1 MNKLTK
7 CPVCTYDEQFS
18 AEMDVNDTF
27 HIKCY
32 RCKSFS
38 ITRTAL
44 LKLPDKVENHRL
56 CAWIRSMAEDGRSA
70 PSFDSRSLSVVLK
83 NLPSY
88 SPVEKQLI
96 LLRQLMRMTSCPGDK
111 LLLAPHIDYP
121 LAWAS
126 NENEFNYYVKAL
138 HERKLIEKLDGGE
151 YETEFPHEI
160 RISSKGWE
168 FIESHELLP
177 AFNDQVFIAMSF
189 SDALNDAWEL
199 GIKYA
204 VEKAGYRPY
213 RIDKDPH
220 NERIDAK
227 IIAEIKNSQFLI
239 VDVTEQKQGVYY
251 EAGFAQGLNRQVLWS
266 VREDDLDNVHFDT
279 RQFGHVVWK
288 DIEDLQEKLYEMI
301 CAVVGK
307 NPNQTRTIEETDGS

>member
-7 CPVCTYDEQFS
+7 CPVCAYDEQFS
-18 AEMDVNDTF
+18 ADMDINDTF

-44 LKLPDKVENHRL
+44 LKLPDNVEDHRL
-56 CAWIRSMAEDGRSA
+56 SAWIRDMAADGMSA
-70 PSFDSRSLSVVLK
+70 PSFDSRSLGVVLK
-83 NLPSY
+83 NLPIY

-96 LLRQLMRMTSCPGDK
+96 LLRRIMQMTNYPGERI
-111 LLLAPHIDYP
+111 LLAPHIDYP
-121 LAWAS
+121 LAWAA

-138 HERKLIEKLDGGE
+138 HKRELIEKLDDGD

-168 FIESHELLP
+168 FIESHELSP

-189 SDALNDAWEL
+189 SDALNNAWEF
-199 GIKYA
+199 GIKHA
-204 VEKAGYRPY
+204 VKRAGYRAY

-227 IIAEIKNSQFLI
+227 IIAEIKNSRFLI
-239 VDVTEQKQGVYY
+239 ADVTEQKQGVYY
-251 EAGFAQGLNRQVLWS
+251 EAGFAEGLNRQVLWS
-266 VREDDLDNVHFDT
+266 VREDDLDDVHFDT
-279 RQFGHVVWK
+279 RQFAHVVWK
-288 DIEDLQEKLYEMI
+288 NIEDLQEKLYEMI

-307 NPNQTRTIEETDGS
+307 NPNQVKTIEKADDS